1 MKQPEYTTRTTID
14 DMAST
19 DILNTA
25 WATRLVKAFD
35 GSGVHRMC
43 TPGDFASGAWFEAEA
58 AKTGNTV
65 TRMRVPTQQ
74 TVVEE
79 AYVEC
84 AGLRMEGLP
93 MFDAPPCAG
102 LSGTL
107 GMAGDASDIGLAEFP
122 SNAASIKGQAL
133 EKLRRTCAHKALII
147 ATRVTGDSLAPINAQ
162 FFGTLIGPPVLQVP
176 GIQFKALSELAAK
189 HAPATLVSRY
199 RREPMDSYNIE
210 ARAASGTNA
219 APVAVVTPRTGWWE
233 STAER
238 AGGMVAWLAALEA
251 ATHLKR
257 AGQLKRD
264 VAAWATCGHELG
276 HIGLNEMTRLNML
289 TVTGAKYWLHL
300 GANLGG
306 AGNLTM
312 MVRASVQADAEAMR
326 DLLAAEGYPREHILV
341 EPDSKLS
348 GEGHDLHHLGAKVLS
363 LAGSNLHFHA
373 ASDRWPGNVN
383 VAGIASISRAVAR
396 WVAMQAG

>member
-1 MKQPEYTTRTTID
+1 MATID
-14 DMAST
+14 T
-19 DILNTA
+19 CNTA
-25 WATRLVKAFD
+25 WAARLVEAFD

-58 AKTGNTV
+58 VKTGSAV
-65 TRMRVPTQQ
+65 KRMRVATQR

-84 AGLRMEGLP
+84 AGLRVDGLP
-93 MFDAPPCAG
+93 MFDAPSSAG

-107 GMAGDASDIGLAEFP
+107 GIAGSASDIGLAEFA

-133 EKLRRTCAHKALII
+133 EKLRRTCAHKALIV
-147 ATRVTGDSLAPINAQ
+147 ATKVTGDSLAPINAQ
-162 FFGTLIGPPVLQVP
+162 FFDTLIGPPVLQVP
-176 GIQFKALSELAAK
+176 GGYFKALSELAAE
-189 HAPATLVSRY
+189 HAPVTFVSRY

-210 ARAASGTNA
+210 ARATSGTNA
-219 APVAVVTPRTGWWE
+219 APLAVVTPRTGWWE

-251 ATHLKR
+251 AAHLKR

-276 HIGLNEMTRLNML
+276 HIGLNEMARFNMPM
-289 TVTGAKYWLHL
+289 VTGAHYWLHL

-312 MVRASVQADAEAMR
+312 MVRATVKADAEAMR
-326 DLLAAEGYPREHILV
+326 DLLVAENYPCEHILV

-383 VAGIASISRAVAR
+383 VAGIASISRAVAH
-396 WVAMQAG
+396 WVAKQAG